1 MCLSL
6 GKSLPSLGHL
16 NQKDLLPRI
25 NGCACVL
32 QAPNSVS
39 LAIFCDRQFR
49 PLTNASAVRRNSLH
63 SLTNVEFLAERM
75 HSSALGLRPRLSP
88 CPLSPNSVR
97 ASERSRN
104 GIRLDNSRA
113 PRFGLQ
119 KVGGLKPR
127 RSVRRSQT
135 VSAPENVEHQGG
147 CSCRNRV
154 RQKLRLE

>member
-49 PLTNASAVRRNSLH
+49 PLTNARPKDQEMELALLWQIFSGTGFPNQFFNDSWVVGFWRADHGRH
-63 SLTNVEFLAERM
+63 NVE
-75 HSSALGLRPRLSP
+75 LGR
-88 CPLSPNSVR
+88 R
-97 ASERSRN
+97 ASRM
-104 GIRLDNSRA
+104 A
-113 PRFGLQ
+113 PAVLGSP
-119 KVGGLKPR
+119 GP
-127 RSVRRSQT
+127 
-135 VSAPENVEHQGG
+135 
-147 CSCRNRV
+147 
-154 RQKLRLE
+154 

>member
-49 PLTNASAVRRNSLH
+49 PLTNA
-63 SLTNVEFLAERM
+63 
-75 HSSALGLRPRLSP
+75 RPKIG
-88 CPLSPNSVR
+88 
-97 ASERSRN
+97 N

-127 RSVRRSQT
+127 FRSS
-135 VSAPENVEHQGG
+135 
-147 CSCRNRV
+147 
-154 RQKLRLE
+154 

>member
-1 MCLSL
+1 MSSSRTNKQSVAAIQLRNGDVTVSGMCLSL

-32 QAPNSVS
+32 QTPNSVS

-49 PLTNASAVRRNSLH
+49 P
-63 SLTNVEFLAERM
+63 
-75 HSSALGLRPRLSP
+75 
-88 CPLSPNSVR
+88 PNQR

-104 GIRLDNSRA
+104 GIRLDNSRV
-113 PRFGLQ
+113 GLQ

-127 RSVRRSQT
+127 FRSS
-135 VSAPENVEHQGG
+135 
-147 CSCRNRV
+147 
-154 RQKLRLE
+154 